1 MPLSAEEVE
10 ALVGELAGPLA
21 GARVEKVQARE
32 GPAVVLALR
41 PAVRS
46 GPAGE
51 GIRKLFLLLSARP
64 GFARVHAAEERGPLL
79 EPPPPFVLLLRER
92 IGGARVLG
100 VRHPGRERAVEIDLV
115 PARPRD
121 AALPA
126 SADPARPRP
135 EPTPRPL
142 RRPEAERGGVRQE

>member
-1 MPLSAEEVE
+1 
-10 ALVGELAGPLA
+10 
-21 GARVEKVQARE
+21 
-32 GPAVVLALR
+32 
-41 PAVRS
+41 
-46 GPAGE
+46 
-51 GIRKLFLLLSARP
+51 
-64 GFARVHAAEERGPLL
+64 ARVHAAEERGPLL

-142 RRPEAERGGVRQE
+142 RRPEAARGGVRQEGPTRRSYGVDRRGGPTPHHAVAAGRSQEWSRGG